1 MVTPPPTRFIAV
13 LPALAISA
21 GAVAQ
26 DVGSIRGIVNDR
38 DFEQPLA
45 LAQVQ
50 IIETGQRVTASEQGD
65 YAFSDLP
72 PGTYTLVFSKDGY
85 QRQVRTDVLVTAGQ
99 LSDVDAFLS
108 GDFTDMEEFV
118 VQDVQLDAGT
128 ESALLQLRLD
138 SPGLLD
144 SISAEL
150 ISQAGASDA
159 AGALNLIAG
168 ASVQDGKYATVRG
181 LPDRYVQTLLN
192 GVRLPTSDEDK
203 RAVQL
208 DLFPSAV
215 IESIQVTKSFTPDQ
229 QGDASGGG
237 VNIVLKGIP
246 DENILRFKTE
256 YKWNSQVRGRD
267 DFLTYR
273 GGGVNTWGDDG
284 GQRDIPAVKNPDAD
298 PSQWIYDFDGQAVG
312 TELGLAPQ
320 MYKWS
325 ADLGLRHEF
334 DDGLVI
340 GGFASFFY
348 ERDAAYTDNGIDD
361 TWVAQGPGAANDPT
375 FWTPQ
380 ISGQDGQPVP
390 GNDFQTSFFDVT
402 EGVES
407 LQWGGLLTGGLAWGG
422 QEINVAYLYTRTTE
436 DRAVLAEDTRGKQ
449 WFMDQYYP
457 DSGPYD
463 PYDVTNPGNSRDN
476 LFAAPYQ
483 RTQTLNYIERTVQS
497 LQLSGNHVFEFEER
511 APAIPDVITFT
522 GVEFDWNLSNNKARQ
537 YEPDKVQF
545 GSRWLPPASAQA
557 IPGFPFYINTS
568 GQYIQLLPGPN
579 INLGNIQH
587 VYKDIEEQNR
597 QYQGNLTLPFEQWSG
612 DDGYLKFGF
621 FNDKLHRTYDQ
632 ETFANY
638 RGAGDPLAAWPSP
651 DYPYYNGSTGQTDPP
666 IQGDPDLFPDGPGW
680 DEYWSTIAPYQGFNI
695 TDGGALNRDVDY
707 VGDQRIAAYYAMAD
721 VPIFTGLNVIGGF
734 RFETTDIS
742 IVNEPGPVAEWFP
755 PGATA
760 PVQLNP
766 GDADVDYSQFDML
779 PSAALVV
786 TPDPTLILRAAY
798 SQTVARQTFKE
809 LSPILQQEYLGG
821 PIFIGNPSLAMSS
834 LINYDLRAD
843 WTPYDG
849 GLFSASWFRK
859 ELTDPIEYVSRG
871 TPAFGFTT
879 PENYPAGRL
888 EGFEFEARQ
897 NLGDL
902 VEGLRAITL
911 GGNATFINSRVDVSD
926 ADQERFLDP
935 AIDVSITSRDMTGA
949 PKYLYNL
956 YATVGLE
963 ETGTNLGLFWT
974 AQGDTLVAGAGVN
987 GDNEFIPSTYSLPVG
1002 TLNFTVTQQ
1011 IFKNFQLF
1019 FKAKNITNPEI
1030 QTVWR
1035 SPDGDSERIR
1045 TSYTSGVDISVGITA
1060 SFTF

>member
-1 MVTPPPTRFIAV
+1 MLPHTRFIAV
-13 LPALAISA
+13 LPALMVAA

-26 DVGSIRGIVNDR
+26 DVGSIRGLVNDR
-38 DFEQPLA
+38 DFEAPLPLA
-45 LAQVQ
+45 EVQ
-50 IIETGQRVTASEQGD
+50 ILETGQRTTSTEQGD
-65 YAFSDLP
+65 YVFSDLP
-72 PGTYTLVFSKDGY
+72 PGTYTLVFAKDGY
-85 QRQVRTDVLVTAGQ
+85 QRQVRTDVIVTAGG
-99 LSDVDAFLS
+99 LTDVDAFLS

-181 LPDRYVQTLLN
+181 LPDRYVSTLLN
-192 GVRLPTSDEDK
+192 GVRLPTSDENK

-246 DENILRFKTE
+246 DENVLNFKAE

-267 DFLTYR
+267 DFLTYA
-273 GGGVNTWGDDG
+273 GGGVNTWGDDRG
-284 GQRDIPAVKNPDAD
+284 GRDVPPVKNPLD
-298 PSQWIYDFDGQAVG
+298 PSDQWIYDFDGQAVG
-312 TELGLAPQ
+312 TSTGLAPQ

-334 DDGLVI
+334 EDGPTV
-340 GGFASFFY
+340 GAFASFFY

-361 TWVAQGPGAANDPT
+361 TWVAQGPGAGNDPSQ
-375 FWTPQ
+375 WTPQ

-390 GNDFQTSFFDVT
+390 GNDFQTSFFNIT

-407 LQWGGLLTGGLAWGG
+407 VQWGGLATAGIEWGG
-422 QEINVAYLYTRTTE
+422 HEVGVAYLYSRTTE
-436 DRAVLAEDTRGKQ
+436 DKAVLAEDTRGKQ
-449 WFMDQYYP
+449 WFIDQYYP

-463 PYDVTNPGNSRDN
+463 PYDITNPGNSRDN

-483 RTQTLNYIERTVQS
+483 RSQTLYYRERTVES
-497 LQLSGNHVFEFEER
+497 LQLSGRHDLEFEEV
-511 APAIPDVITFT
+511 APAIPDVLTFT
-522 GVEFDWNLSNNKARQ
+522 GIEIDWNVSRNQARQ

-545 GSRWLPPASAQA
+545 GARWLPAASAQA
-557 IPGFPFYINTS
+557 IPGFPFYVNTS
-568 GQYIQLLPGPN
+568 SQYVQLLPGPN

-587 VYKDIEEQNR
+587 IYKDIEEENL
-597 QYQGNLTLPFEQWSG
+597 QYQGNVKLPFDQWTG
-612 DDGYLKFGF
+612 DEGYLKFGI
-621 FNDKLHRTYDQ
+621 FNDALTRTYDQ
-632 ETFANY
+632 QTFANY
-638 RGAGDPLAAWPSP
+638 RGAGDPLAAWPSL
-651 DYPYYNGSTGQTDPP
+651 DYPYWNGSTGQTDPP
-666 IQGDPDLFPDGPGW
+666 IQGDPDLIPDGPGW
-680 DEYWSTIAPYQGFNI
+680 DEYWSAIAPYQGFNI
-695 TDGGALNRDVDY
+695 TDGGSLNRDVDY
-707 VGDQRIAAYYAMAD
+707 DGDQRIAAFYAMAD
-721 VPIFTGLNVIGGF
+721 VPIFTGLNVIGGY

-742 IVNEPGPVAEWFP
+742 IVNKPGPQAEWFP
-755 PGATA
+755 PGATS
-760 PVQLNP
+760 PVILNP

-779 PSAALVV
+779 PSVAIVAV
-786 TPDPTLILRAAY
+786 PDPTLTLRAAY
-798 SQTVARQTFKE
+798 SETVARQTFKE

-821 PIFIGNPSLAMSS
+821 PIFIGNPSLTMSS
-834 LINYDLRAD
+834 LVNYDLRID
-843 WTPYDG
+843 WSPYDG

-859 ELTDPIEYVSRG
+859 ELVDPIEYVSRG

-888 EGFEFEARQ
+888 SGFEFEARQ

-902 VEGLRAITL
+902 WEPLRAVTL
-911 GGNATFINSRVDVSD
+911 GGNATVIDSRVDVSE
-926 ADQERFLDP
+926 ADIDRFLDP
-935 AIDVSITSRDMTGA
+935 AVDVLITTRDMTGA
-949 PKYLYNL
+949 PNYLYNL
-956 YATVGLE
+956 YVTVGLE

-987 GDNEFIPSTYSLPVG
+987 GDNEFIPSTYAKPVE
-1002 TLNFTVTQQ
+1002 TLNFTLTQR
-1011 IFKNFQLF
+1011 IFENFQIY

-1035 SPDGDSERIR
+1035 TPDGNAERLR
-1045 TSYTSGVDISVGITA
+1045 TSYTSGVDISLGVTA